1 VIRAARKN
9 LALLEEHGL
18 AAGPQRDLFAA
29 AASAAAAS
37 ADAAPN
43 DAAAHRILDA
53 LRAADPDALS
63 PKEALELVYR
73 LRRELDE

>member
-1 VIRAARKN
+1 MIRAARKN

-29 AASAAAAS
+29 ASANSAGSDEAAL
-37 ADAAPN
+37 
-43 DAAAHRILDA
+43 RIVDA

-73 LRRELDE
+73 LRRQLDE